1 MDMQFRNIT
10 PPSSTND
17 RFRYISTTP
26 SLPDDSFR
34 YISTTP
40 PSPDI
45 QFRYI
50 PPPPSPDTK
59 IVVDINNPPPPPQ
72 RPTRFAAPINPAV
85 IRTIGF

>member
-1 MDMQFRNIT
+1 MQFRNIT

-17 RFRYISTTP
+17 RFRCISTTP

-34 YISTTP
+34 YTSDS
-40 PSPDI
+40 PSLSDDS
-45 QFRYI
+45 FRYT
-50 PPPPSPDTK
+50 PPPPSPNTH
-59 IVVDINNPPPPPQ
+59 IVIDINNPPPPPQ